1 MAAVKPMSTEDDG
14 AIVPVQPSPK
24 PPLVKPKKQKSKR
37 TYRRRDMR
45 AE

>member
-1 MAAVKPMSTEDDG
+1 MAAVKPMSTDED
-14 AIVPVQPSPK
+14 AALVPMKPSPK
-24 PPLVKPKKQKSKR
+24 PPVKPKKQKKR